1 MRIGIIG
8 SGQIG
13 ATVGRL
19 LAAAGHEPL
28 FSFSRDPSRLEVAA
42 RAAGERACTG
52 TPAEAAAFG
61 DVVLLAPPWPVV
73 DQALAAAGSLTGRV
87 VIDTTNPF
95 TRGDMGLAL
104 GDEEASA
111 AEQIAARTPGASV
124 VKAYN
129 TLPAAILGAGRAA
142 TGGPALA
149 LFLCS
154 DDDGAKL
161 ITTSLIADSGFV
173 AIDTGPLAR
182 AGEQEPGGPLFN
194 QPLTEPEARALL
206 AAATAAA

>member
-1 MRIGIIG
+1 MRIGVIG
-8 SGQIG
+8 AGRIG

-19 LAAAGHEPL
+19 WAAAGHEPL
-28 FSFSRDPSRLEVAA
+28 FSFSRDPARLEAAA
-42 RAAGERACTG
+42 RSAGKNARTG

-61 DVVLLAPPWPVV
+61 DVVLLAPPWSAVEH
-73 DQALAAAGSLTGRV
+73 ALAAAGSLTGRV

-104 GDEEASA
+104 GDEDASG
-111 AEQIAARTPGASV
+111 AEQIVARTLGASV

-149 LFLCS
+149 LFLCG
-154 DDDGAKL
+154 DDDDAKL
-161 ITTSLIADSGFV
+161 ITATLIAASGFV
-173 AIDTGPLAR
+173 PIDTGPLAR
-182 AGEQEPGGPLFN
+182 ASEQEPGGPLFN
-194 QPLTEPEARALL
+194 QPLTESEARELL
-206 AAATAAA
+206 AAATAA